1 MALGAGVWLYRHR
14 PRWPRLAGFRE
25 ITFDGRM
32 KVGREYPLPLFSD
45 GLRIYFTEQT
55 QAGHTLMYTG
65 LEGGYAAAFGRTV
78 TPIYICRP
86 SRPRWAA
93 SSGHSARGWRGLE
106 GHNRPL
112 VTRLHG
118 LDEIYSVRWTL
129 R

>member
-65 LEGGYAAAFGRTV
+65 LEGGVRRCLWPHCYPDLYLQAISPPMGSKFWPLSPGLARFGG
-78 TPIYICRP
+78 PQP
-86 SRPRWAA
+86 SA
-93 SSGHSARGWRGLE
+93 GHSPAWPG
-106 GHNRPL
+106 
-112 VTRLHG
+112 
-118 LDEIYSVRWTL
+118 
-129 R
+129 